1 MQVSLRHRRPREPV
15 FSIKEK
21 EKKENFV
28 LDSQVYKMSLFCFWT
43 HRFIM

>member
-28 LDSQVYKMSLFCFWT
+28 LLT
-43 HRFIM
+43 GL